1 LPVGDHA
8 AAAMDGHFPQAAD
21 RLAST
26 PARRAVAA
34 RAARSA
40 GTASPV
46 PKYISSGVCPRKRRM
61 RKHAVVLVD
70 VERHQ
75 PADGGDAVERV
86 EEQPLMFQVYEV
98 SAI

>member
-1 LPVGDHA
+1 
-8 AAAMDGHFPQAAD
+8 
-21 RLAST
+21 
-26 PARRAVAA
+26 
-34 RAARSA
+34 
-40 GTASPV
+40 
-46 PKYISSGVCPRKRRM
+46 M

-70 VERHQ
+70 AERHQ